1 MSTVTGLLEFFGI
14 DEEFYTEVISEGG
27 GFKLLGWEE
36 LNQVKREESIY
47 TEEQT
52 TSLLES
58 LNHVLIPYLL
68 EEGDEELLE
77 VELAP
82 CGLCLAIPPVTREG
96 WVAIN
101 SILKEVLSPEDFQSL
116 DWELCWSNGYTA
128 DY

>member
-1 MSTVTGLLEFFGI
+1 MSTVVELLEFFGI
-14 DEEFYTEVISEGG
+14 DNDFYIDVISEGG

-47 TEEQT
+47 TEYHVEK
-52 TSLLES
+52 LLS
-58 LNHVLIPYLL
+58 SINQDLTPFLL

-77 VELAP
+77 VELAR

-128 DY
+128 DC

>member
-1 MSTVTGLLEFFGI
+1 MSTDTDLLEFFGI

-36 LNQVKREESIY
+36 LNHVKREESIY
-47 TEEQT
+47 NHTHVEH
-52 TSLLES
+52 LLS
-58 LNHVLIPYLL
+58 AINSILTPFLL

-77 VELAP
+77 VELAS

-101 SILKEVLSPEDFQSL
+101 SILKEVLSPEDYQSL
-116 DWELCWSNGYTA
+116 DWELCWEDGYTA